1 MINSKFYPFFIAL
14 GLSILFFII
23 YILLGNQGII
33 LSLEPNESIGDISR
47 WCERVSGGIFR
58 EPSNALSNILL
69 PIIINILN
77 SNSIARCFEQYAG
90 LRQGIYIYKG
100 ILSNK
105 NVGDWYNMDYTDI
118 DLLTDSF

>member
-47 WCERVSGGIFR
+47 WCERVSGGIFM
-58 EPSNALSNILL
+58 LTIILCL
-69 PIIINILN
+69 
-77 SNSIARCFEQYAG
+77 
-90 LRQGIYIYKG
+90 
-100 ILSNK
+100 
-105 NVGDWYNMDYTDI
+105 
-118 DLLTDSF
+118 